1 MSLIEVKNLYKIFGP
16 RPQQALEEL
25 KKGMTKDDL
34 LKKYGH
40 TVGINDASFS
50 VDQGETF
57 VVMGLSGSGKS
68 TLIRCIN
75 RLIDPTAGEAIL
87 DGENISELSL
97 EELRKVRQEKMGMVF
112 QRFALFPHRTIVE
125 NVAYGLEVQG
135 VEKEEREEKA
145 LKMLETV
152 GLKEWGHVYPEQLSG
167 GMQQRVGLA
176 RALAVDPQILLMDE
190 PFSALD
196 PLIRRQMQDE
206 LTELQLKMQ
215 KTIIFIT
222 HDLDEALRLGDRIA
236 IMKDGKFDQIGTAE
250 EILTNP
256 ATEYV
261 ANFVTDVD
269 RSRILKAEN
278 IMMRPN
284 ALVKINDGPRLAMRK
299 MKEEG
304 LSSIFVVGEQRHLE
318 GIVTADNVVEAL
330 QEGETSLQ
338 KIIETNV
345 PMTTPDTVVHDLIPM
360 AVEAKVPIAV
370 VDENKKLLGI
380 IVRVSV
386 LSGLIRKGDENQHD
400 TGNVEA
406 AN

>member
-145 LKMLETV
+145 LKVLETV

>member
-87 DGENISELSL
+87 DGENINELSL

-145 LKMLETV
+145 LKVLETV

-215 KTIIFIT
+215 KTIMFIT

-318 GIVTADNVVEAL
+318 GIVTADKVVEAL